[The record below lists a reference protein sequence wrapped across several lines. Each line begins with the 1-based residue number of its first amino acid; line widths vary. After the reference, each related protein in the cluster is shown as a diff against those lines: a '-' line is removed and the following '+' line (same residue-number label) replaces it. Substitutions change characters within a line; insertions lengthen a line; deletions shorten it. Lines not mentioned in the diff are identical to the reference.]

1 MLDLAVVGLAILVSG
16 TLMLLAWTLGVS
28 AVGAVHRA
36 RHQIILTRLQLAML
50 ERQMLQRF
58 PARPEGDE

>member
-16 TLMLLAWTLGVS
+16 TLLLLAWTLGVS
-28 AVGAVHRA
+28 AVEAVHRA
-36 RHQIILTRLQLAML
+36 RHRIILTRLQLTML